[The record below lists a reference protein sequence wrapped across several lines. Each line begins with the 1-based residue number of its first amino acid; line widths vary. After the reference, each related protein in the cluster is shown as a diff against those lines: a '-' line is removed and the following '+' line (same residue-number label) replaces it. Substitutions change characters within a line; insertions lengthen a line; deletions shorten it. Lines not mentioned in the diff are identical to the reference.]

1 MRMTFFI
8 DGWIV
13 LLDYYLLPT
22 LKYFIDRE
30 EVARIFF
37 VSNFLI
43 AREYLEPGTVQRVNP
58 RCRTRPIYPFDC
70 PHVFKM
76 CT

>member
-1 MRMTFFI
+1 M
-8 DGWIV
+8 DG
-13 LLDYYLLPT
+13 LLCWVIIYFLLHT
-22 LKYFIDRE
+22 LKSTIFDRE

-43 AREYLEPGTVQRVNP
+43 AREYLEPGTVHRVNP
-58 RCRTRPIYPFDC
+58 LDVVPALYTYPFDC

-76 CT
+76 CE